1 MDRYT
6 KGFVV
11 ASLVYFFLAAVLGIW
26 MGGTDG
32 AGWVRFAHVHFNL
45 LGFMSMMIYGVGYFI
60 LPRFNGRT
68 LRWPSWVPIHFFLAN
83 IGLIGMVATAPSL
96 PSTGFLLFS
105 ALSVI
110 SAGMFAVNLG
120 ATMLMEPTKE
130 EEKEETA
137 EAPSAPAPQAAAA
150 PPVAPK
156 IDPDMRVGE
165 ILTRWPEAVD
175 VFVGHGFA
183 SLASP
188 EHREQ
193 VKQMPITLRMAC
205 ERHNVDLDYM
215 VAELSA
221 AVSPAPAKA
230 VAAAKAAPAK
240 KAKPGALSRGEQAL
254 LIYLNLRWLPYFHD
268 QREAVGLRP
277 VRVNFQPTQHDPL
290 AQGAGHNTFFVDA
303 DGAMWRGLGARET
316 GQETFVRPE
325 GSAPGRGNA
334 GRDAHREIAATGVD
348 RISIGA
354 LTKDVRA
361 VDFSMRFI

>member
-11 ASLVYFFLAAVLGIW
+11 ASLVYFFLAAVLGIR
-26 MGGTDG
+26 MGGTDA

-68 LRWPSWVPIHFFLAN
+68 LRWPSWVPIHFFVAN

-96 PSTGFLLFS
+96 PSTGFILFS
-105 ALSVI
+105 TLSVI

-120 ATMLMEPTKE
+120 ATMMIEPAKEKE
-130 EEKEETA
+130 EEEPAFAAEVSSPGVASAATA
-137 EAPSAPAPQAAAA
+137 GHAPAAATSATPPQ
-150 PPVAPK
+150 PPPK

-183 SLASP
+183 SLANP

-215 VAELSA
+215 VGELNA
-221 AVSPAPAKA
+221 AVSPPP
-230 VAAAKAAPAK
+230 AKAAPPIAKAAAAK
-240 KAKPGALSRGEQAL
+240 KAKPGALSRGETIGEDHILGEILSAYPETEKVFRKYYGDGCFSCPGQATESVKQSAMMHNVSEKQL
-254 LIYLNLRWLPYFHD
+254 LAELN
-268 QREAVGLRP
+268 QA
-277 VRVNFQPTQHDPL
+277 
-290 AQGAGHNTFFVDA
+290 AGV
-303 DGAMWRGLGARET
+303 
-316 GQETFVRPE
+316 
-325 GSAPGRGNA
+325 
-334 GRDAHREIAATGVD
+334 
-348 RISIGA
+348 
-354 LTKDVRA
+354 
-361 VDFSMRFI
+361 

>member
-26 MGGTDG
+26 MGGTDA

-83 IGLIGMVATAPSL
+83 IGLIGMVATAPER
-96 PSTGFLLFS
+96 PSTGFILFS

-120 ATMLMEPTKE
+120 ATMLMEPKAEGE
-130 EEKEETA
+130 EEETPSFAPEA
-137 EAPSAPAPQAAAA
+137 EPAAAA
-150 PPVAPK
+150 PPPAAPK

-165 ILTRWPEAVD
+165 ILTRWPQTVD

-183 SLASP
+183 SLANP

-193 VKQMPITLRMAC
+193 VKQIPVTLRMAC
-205 ERHNVDLDYM
+205 QRHNVDLDYLESELNEAIAPAPQKAAATKTAPANAAKKGKLAKGVTIGADHILGEILAAYPETEKVFRKYYGDGCFSCPGQATESVKQSAM
-215 VAELSA
+215 MHNVSERQLLAELNRA
-221 AVSPAPAKA
+221 A
-230 VAAAKAAPAK
+230 
-240 KAKPGALSRGEQAL
+240 G
-254 LIYLNLRWLPYFHD
+254 F
-268 QREAVGLRP
+268 
-277 VRVNFQPTQHDPL
+277 
-290 AQGAGHNTFFVDA
+290 
-303 DGAMWRGLGARET
+303 
-316 GQETFVRPE
+316 
-325 GSAPGRGNA
+325 
-334 GRDAHREIAATGVD
+334 
-348 RISIGA
+348 
-354 LTKDVRA
+354 
-361 VDFSMRFI
+361 

>member
-26 MGGTDG
+26 MGGTDA

-96 PSTGFLLFS
+96 PSTGFILFS

-120 ATMLMEPTKE
+120 ATMMLEPKAE
-130 EEKEETA
+130 EETE
-137 EAPSAPAPQAAAA
+137 EAPSPAPEAERAAAA
-150 PPVAPK
+150 PPPAAPK
-156 IDPDMRVGE
+156 VDPDTRVGE
-165 ILTRWPEAVD
+165 ILTKWPQTVD

-183 SLASP
+183 SLANP

-193 VKQMPITLRMAC
+193 VKQIPITLRMAC
-205 ERHNVDLDYM
+205 QRHNVDLDYM
-215 VAELSA
+215 VSELNEAIAPASAPKAVPSA
-221 AVSPAPAKA
+221 AAFGATAGKPAAGKA
-230 VAAAKAAPAK
+230 TKGK
-240 KAKPGALSRGEQAL
+240 LSRGET
-254 LIYLNLRWLPYFHD
+254 I
-268 QREAVGLRP
+268 
-277 VRVNFQPTQHDPL
+277 
-290 AQGAGHNTFFVDA
+290 GADHILGEI
-303 DGAMWRGLGARET
+303 LGAYPET
-316 GQETFVRPE
+316 EKVFRKYYGDGCFSCPGQATESVKQ
-325 GSAPGRGNA
+325 SAMMHNVSEKQLLSELNSAA
-334 GRDAHREIAATGVD
+334 G
-348 RISIGA
+348 
-354 LTKDVRA
+354 
-361 VDFSMRFI
+361 F